1 MNQTKLALAPLG
13 CLALPLRQ
21 RLSSVRAED
30 DSLYYGSYDGDRFR
44 GGIGNRVGVDESS
57 KRRLPGTCVDRVV
70 LFSERHRAL
79 AAWATEENWREATR
93 IHKAAYF
100 TRTQNLVQEEVLQK
114 VRKHYVESRGDDDR
128 LVQAGLFRCDDIP
141 AFKAVCA
148 SSTVRRIPSV
158 VHGVFDEKG
167 ERCVVDFA
175 NKRLGGGWLSYGMV
189 QEEKMFIERF
199 DFGALCARSLLNM
212 DDPVANPIA
221 SPFSMRPNEAWI
233 LRGAPAF
240 AEVQWYGR
248 TPKDGLERVRLLD
261 PMDDRHT
268 TPTVVAIDAIKANFT
283 HYRREYLEM
292 MLLKAYVGLA
302 AAKADE
308 DLGGEAL
315 IATGS
320 WGCGAF
326 YNNECVMFVV
336 QALAANAAGVSLT
349 HHVLGDGI
357 RLDRAFAFMEDQ
369 VLKKR
374 TVAESLD
381 LLVDLCAKDPHWKSK
396 FDPEKQRR
404 WEEEQKKRKESKL

>member
-1 MNQTKLALAPLG
+1 M
-13 CLALPLRQ
+13 
-21 RLSSVRAED
+21 
-30 DSLYYGSYDGDRFR
+30 YYGSYTGDRF
-44 GGIGNRVGVDESS
+44 GGTIGRRVGISEGS
-57 KRRLPGTCVDRVV
+57 KKRVPGTCVDRIA
-70 LFSERHRAL
+70 LFSEKHSAL

-100 TRTQNLVQEEVLQK
+100 SRSQNLVQEEVLQK
-114 VRKHYVESRGDDDR
+114 VRKHYVESRGNDGQ
-128 LVQAGLFRCDDIP
+128 LVQAALFRCDDVP

-148 SSTVRRIPSV
+148 STTVRRIPAV
-158 VHGVFDEKG
+158 VHGVFDEKS
-167 ERCVVDFA
+167 ESCVVDFA

-212 DDPVANPIA
+212 EDPVANPVA

-240 AEVQWYGR
+240 AEVPWYGR

-261 PMDDRHT
+261 PMDDQHT
-268 TPTVVAIDAIKANFT
+268 MPTVVAIDAIKASFT
-283 HYRREYLEM
+283 HYRREHLEM
-292 MLLKAYVGLA
+292 MLLKAYVGFA

-308 DLGGEAL
+308 DLGRQAL

-326 YNNECVMFVV
+326 YNQECIMFVV

-349 HHVLGDGI
+349 HHVLGDGH
-357 RLDRAFAFMEDQ
+357 RLDKAFAFMEDQ
-369 VLKKR
+369 ILKKR
-374 TVAESLD
+374 TVEQSLD
-381 LLVDLCAKDPHWKSK
+381 ILVDLCSKDPHWKSK

-404 WEEEQKKRKESKL
+404 WEEQQTKRKDSKL